1 MEKWQRRLIAGKDFE
16 GLGQSGTS
24 VPVDA
29 PEGKG
34 ATLAHTDETAQL
46 TKDVATAYQLGD
58 DYNGDGGTT
67 DASRGART
75 TPWGIPIP
83 EGWDPADPVFQRHP
97 AECDCYRHGVL
108 RCGVPCIWAWVPG
121 AQPGDKAWRIKDV

>member
-1 MEKWQRRLIAGKDFE
+1 MADLLKILKEKQMP
-16 GLGQSGTS
+16 Q
-24 VPVDA
+24 PVDGETKPAVPPPDSETDITTEHEGEVAA
-29 PEGKG
+29 PTPQIVKQ
-34 ATLAHTDETAQL
+34 AQEIA
-46 TKDVATAYQLGD
+46 VP
-58 DYNGDGGTT
+58 NG
-67 DASRGART
+67 SQR

>member
-1 MEKWQRRLIAGKDFE
+1 MADLLKILKEKQMS
-16 GLGQSGTS
+16 Q
-24 VPVDA
+24 PVDGETKPAVPPPDSETDITTEHEGEVAA
-29 PEGKG
+29 PTPQIMKQ
-34 ATLAHTDETAQL
+34 AQEIA
-46 TKDVATAYQLGD
+46 VP
-58 DYNGDGGTT
+58 NG
-67 DASRGART
+67 SQR

-108 RCGVPCIWAWVPG
+108 RCGIPCIWAWVPV